1 MNFAWLTSKGI
12 LMARLYFLLLIFQI
26 SSAQTYNWSVL
37 NPQPAY
43 GRGTHLI
50 CDKHGNVIVCGSYTN
65 YRGPHGSFLA
75 KYNEDG
81 ELQWEKDF
89 ESVIGMSLSYDGS
102 NDLIYLAYSGAGGN
116 FIEKIDAS
124 ESSLEKILLLPFV
137 DGVYANR
144 ILSMTVDHDGN
155 YIISGTYRKNFKIG
169 QFSFPDPPA
178 EESRFFVAKL
188 NANDSC
194 LWVIS
199 SLDGSVK
206 YYLTMSTDQKNNI
219 LIGGDYYTSLSM
231 NGFTIMANS
240 AGFICKI
247 APNGVVQWLENVGD
261 FVAGVA
267 CDKDNNIYTTGSF
280 DKQFETC
287 ESTLYNNSALPNV
300 FISKYYSNGHCSWVK
315 KVDGKEGS
323 RPGDITVNPSD
334 GSVFVTGSYDSFFS
348 LDQFTL
354 DWGVPDIF
362 GACFDMDGKTIW
374 AINAGVNGGG
384 RASGYDICLNDKGA
398 VFITGELHGKAL
410 FGDKPQTSDGLVPFV
425 ASFHSPVTGLKKFT
439 DKELATCFPNPST
452 GKIRIQ
458 MPGITDRFSFE
469 VYNSNCQMLQNDLKV
484 YNGNTELDLSGY
496 PDGIYFIRC
505 TIDNRSVTFKQVLS
519 SSR

>member
-1 MNFAWLTSKGI
+1 MVRI
-12 LMARLYFLLLIFQI
+12 FLLLLICGI
-26 SSAQTYNWSVL
+26 SPAQNYNWSVL
-37 NPQPAY
+37 NPQPA
-43 GRGTHLI
+43 GGKGTHVI
-50 CDKHGNVIVCGSYTN
+50 SDKHRNVIVCGSYYH
-65 YRGPHGSFLA
+65 YRGARGSFVA
-75 KYNEDG
+75 QYDQDG
-81 ELQWEKDF
+81 ALRWEKDYP
-89 ESVIGMSLSYDGS
+89 SAGGMCMSYDS
-102 NDLIYLAYSGAGGN
+102 DRDMTYLAYAGTGGY
-116 FIEKIDAS
+116 FIEKLDVAGTSIK
-124 ESSLEKILLLPFV
+124 KIVLVPTI
-137 DGVYANR
+137 DGVYWNR
-144 ILSMTVDHDGN
+144 VMAMNVDHDGN

-206 YYLTMSTDQKNNI
+206 YYLTMSTDQNNNI

-334 GSVFVTGSYDSFFS
+334 GSVFVTGSYDSFFT

-362 GACFDMDGKTIW
+362 GACFDTDGKTIW

-410 FGDKPQTSDGLVPFV
+410 FGDKPQTNDGVVPFV
-425 ASFHSPVTGLKKFT
+425 ASFHSPITGLQKFT

-458 MPGITDRFSFE
+458 LPASANRFSFE
-469 VYNSNCQMLQNDLKV
+469 VYNSNCQLLQNDLKV
-484 YNGNTELDLSGY
+484 NNGNTELDLSGY
-496 PDGIYFIRC
+496 PDGIYLIRC
-505 TIDNRSVTFKQVLS
+505 TVDNRSVTFKQVLS